1 MNINQSSIQR
11 YISEFEGYNVKFSPF
26 ENNKLAAC
34 FSQYYGIIGN
44 GRLSVF
50 LINNLGIIEETVRF
64 NSNDAMF
71 DIAWS
76 ELNENQLVS
85 VGGDGSVN
93 FYIIS

>member
-1 MNINQSSIQR
+1 MNKNHSYIQR

-26 ENNKLAAC
+26 ESNKIAAC

-50 LINNLGIIEETVRF
+50 LINNIGILEEVVRF
-64 NSNDAMF
+64 NTNDAMF

-76 ELNENQLVS
+76 EINENQLVS
-85 VGGDGSVN
+85 VGGDGSVY
-93 FYIIS
+93 FSII

>member
-1 MNINQSSIQR
+1 MNENNILR

-26 ENNKLAAC
+26 ESNKLAGC

-50 LINNLGIIEETVRF
+50 LINNIGIMEEVVRF
-64 NSNDAMF
+64 NTNDAMF

-76 ELNENQLVS
+76 EINENQLVS
-85 VGGDGSVN
+85 VGGDGSV
-93 FYIIS
+93 IIL

>member
-1 MNINQSSIQR
+1 MNKNQNYMQR

-26 ENNKLAAC
+26 ESTKIAAC
-34 FSQYYGIIGN
+34 FSQYYGIVGN

-50 LINNLGIIEETVRF
+50 IINNVGILEEFVLF
-64 NSNDAMF
+64 NTNDAMF

-76 ELNENQLVS
+76 EVNENQLVS

-93 FYIIS
+93 CL